1 MLHKISLM
9 CKGIKMNKDKL
20 INSMRTKIKYLG
32 RDLDKLKKTLE
43 EEKENE
49 RKEKTNSR
57 DSTN

>member
-49 RKEKTNSR
+49 IQSDK
-57 DSTN
+57 D

>member
-1 MLHKISLM
+1 
-9 CKGIKMNKDKL
+9 MNKDKL

>member
-1 MLHKISLM
+1 M

-20 INSMRTKIKYLG
+20 IKSMGTKIKYLG

-49 RKEKTNSR
+49 IQSDK
-57 DSTN
+57 D